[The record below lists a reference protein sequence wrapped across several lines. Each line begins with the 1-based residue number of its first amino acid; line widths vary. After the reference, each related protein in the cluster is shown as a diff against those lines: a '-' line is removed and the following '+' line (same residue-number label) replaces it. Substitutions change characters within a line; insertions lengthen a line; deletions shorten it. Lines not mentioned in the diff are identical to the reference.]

1 MPKIIKDTHQP
12 INKQMHQTDSGTSNS
27 NRWQMKIKFG
37 ANKRKMTNYI
47 YRNIQTS
54 CQEIGGNKS
63 FKQLKKMTELSI
75 QKSIPNKNIFQN
87 ENFYKQKTAKR
98 CMTWDVWEEERSS
111 SQRETKRFTKKWKT
125 LEMVK

>member
-1 MPKIIKDTHQP
+1 
-12 INKQMHQTDSGTSNS
+12 
-27 NRWQMKIKFG
+27 MKIKFG

-87 ENFYKQKTAKR
+87 ENFSINKKQQK
-98 CMTWDVWEEERSS
+98 DV
-111 SQRETKRFTKKWKT
+111 
-125 LEMVK
+125 